1 MSAAVAKTA
10 KGAVV
15 EPPKD
20 NVKVPLKPEEVDV
33 SRSEAF
39 SQTSCFSPEPVV
51 AVSYTHLTLPTIY
64 SV

>member
-20 NVKVPLKPEEVDV
+20 NVKVPLKPEEVEV
-33 SRSEAF
+33 SKSVDF
-39 SQTSCFSPEPVV
+39 SQTSCFSDAPVV
-51 AVSYTHLTLPTIY
+51 D
-64 SV
+64 